1 MASFYHFKKH
11 EYLSF
16 SKLLN
21 NKKDMESDLL
31 SQFND
36 LEKKKKHL
44 FT

>member
-21 NKKDMESDLL
+21 NKKVMENNLL
-31 SQFND
+31 
-36 LEKKKKHL
+36 
-44 FT
+44 T